1 MQLGG
6 PLKDSK
12 ILGFIP
18 GPGKYDSNKSML
30 DNRAS
35 SLHPKLPDH
44 SQKHL
49 EKVELDLARTP
60 VQAHTKTKRWA
71 VRCTTRLQSFE
82 TTQMAR

>member
-1 MQLGG
+1 
-6 PLKDSK
+6 
-12 ILGFIP
+12 
-18 GPGKYDSNKSML
+18 ML
-30 DNRAS
+30 DHRAS

-49 EKVELDLARTP
+49 EKVELELARTP
-60 VQAHTKTKRWA
+60 VQGHTKTKRWA